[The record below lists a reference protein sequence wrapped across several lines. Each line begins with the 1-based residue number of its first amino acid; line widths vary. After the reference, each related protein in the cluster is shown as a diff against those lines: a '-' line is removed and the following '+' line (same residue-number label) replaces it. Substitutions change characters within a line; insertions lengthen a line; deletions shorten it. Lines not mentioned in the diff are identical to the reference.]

1 MQKLTA
7 PIVLFVLALAVIVY
21 LKIDSS
27 AGSSNFDAETYLKA
41 RTQIDSLEMA
51 LWESADRPDLQIKI
65 REELGVAWNALT
77 EMQTPSAPE
86 GEDQK
91 GGLSN
96 NAWIW
101 VVGGVAAVGLIFFI
115 LVFVLGHGKKELT
128 QKLMA
133 ITGRHRF
140 KEPKN
145 GFENDPTLVPPR
157 PRPAKRS
164 IIDDATEFAERQKRV
179 AEVQMPSAPGAA
191 PAAPVAKPV
200 PPPAEAVQ
208 PAPAAQ
214 EPAPE
219 AEAASTVAFED
230 ENGVP
235 ENKILTS
242 DLDAEKPRLRP
253 TSKERIT
260 SAMQSLSDVL
270 RTPRGMSREYTMKLR
285 AQSHNTTGDPGLSA
299 PAQRTPLSTSRFDR
313 EFTEKTKIIQMTRRG
328 FPASAI
334 ASQLRIPQDQ
344 VEAVIKESQA
354 TGD

>member
-1 MQKLTA
+1 MKKFTA
-7 PIVLFVLALAVIVY
+7 PAVLFVLALVIIIY
-21 LKIDSS
+21 LKLDTSMGN
-27 AGSSNFDAETYLKA
+27 ANFDAEAYLVA
-41 RTQIDSLEMA
+41 RAKIDSLEMA
-51 LWESADRPDLQIKI
+51 LWESSQRPDLQIKI
-65 REELGVAWNALT
+65 REELETSWNALT

-86 GEDQK
+86 GEAAEE

-101 VVGGVAAVGLIFFI
+101 IVGGVAAVGIIFFV

-128 QKLMA
+128 QKLAA

-157 PRPAKRS
+157 PRPQRRS

-179 AEVQMPSAPGAA
+179 AEVQLPSAPGEPAPSEQAA
-191 PAAPVAKPV
+191 PASPSDA
-200 PPPAEAVQ
+200 
-208 PAPAAQ
+208 
-214 EPAPE
+214 EPA
-219 AEAASTVAFED
+219 SKVAFED

-242 DLDAEKPRLRP
+242 DLERPHLRP
-253 TSKERIT
+253 TAKERIT

-270 RTPRGMSREYTMKLR
+270 RSPRGMSREQTMKIR
-285 AQSHNTTGDPGLSA
+285 AQSHNITGGPQGGT
-299 PAQRTPLSTSRFDR
+299 PVQRTPLSTSRFDR
-313 EFTEKTKIIQMTRRG
+313 EFTEKTKILQMTRRG

-334 ASQLRIPQDQ
+334 ASQLRIPQEH
-344 VEAVIKESQA
+344 VEAVIKESQD
-354 TGD
+354 TGA

>member
-51 LWESADRPDLQIKI
+51 LWESSDRPDLQIKI
-65 REELGVAWNALT
+65 REELGIAWNALT
-77 EMQTPSAPE
+77 EMQTPSTPE
-86 GEDQK
+86 GESQK

-101 VVGGVAAVGLIFFI
+101 VVGGVAAVGLIFFV
-115 LVFVLGHGKKELT
+115 LVFVLGHGRKELT
-128 QKLMA
+128 QKIMA

-140 KEPKN
+140 KQPKN
-145 GFENDPTLVPPR
+145 GFENDPTLIPPR

-179 AEVQMPSAPGAA
+179 AEVQMPSVPSESA
-191 PAAPVAKPV
+191 PAA
-200 PPPAEAVQ
+200 
-208 PAPAAQ
+208 AASP

-219 AEAASTVAFED
+219 ADAVSTVAFED

-285 AQSHNTTGDPGLSA
+285 AQSHNTTGDPGLNNASA
-299 PAQRTPLSTSRFDR
+299 PAPRTPLSTNRFDR
-313 EFTEKTKIIQMTRRG
+313 EFTEKAKIIQMTRRG

-334 ASQLRIPQDQ
+334 ASQLKIPQDQ
-344 VEAVIKESQA
+344 VETVIKESQA
-354 TGD
+354 TGE

>member
-27 AGSSNFDAETYLKA
+27 AGSANFDAETYLKA

-51 LWESADRPDLQIKI
+51 LWESSDRPDLQIKI
-65 REELGVAWNALT
+65 REELGIAWNALT
-77 EMQTPSAPE
+77 EMQTPSVPE

-101 VVGGVAAVGLIFFI
+101 VVGGVAAVGLIFFV
-115 LVFVLGHGKKELT
+115 LVFVLGHGRKELT
-128 QKLMA
+128 QKIMA

-179 AEVQMPSAPGAA
+179 AEVQMPSAPAA
-191 PAAPVAKPV
+191 GVAASVAPVAASQQAPTPEEAPV
-200 PPPAEAVQ
+200 
-208 PAPAAQ
+208 
-214 EPAPE
+214 
-219 AEAASTVAFED
+219 STVAFED

-242 DLDAEKPRLRP
+242 DLNAEKPHLRP

-285 AQSHNTTGDPGLSA
+285 AQSHNTTGDPGLNA
-299 PAQRTPLSTSRFDR
+299 PAAAPAPRTPLSTNRFDR
-313 EFTEKTKIIQMTRRG
+313 EFTEKAKIIQMTRRG

>member
-7 PIVLFVLALAVIVY
+7 PIVLFILALAVIVY

-86 GEDQK
+86 GEGLK

-101 VVGGVAAVGLIFFI
+101 VVGGVAAVGLIFFV
-115 LVFVLGHGKKELT
+115 LVFILGLGKKELT
-128 QKLMA
+128 QKIMA

-140 KEPKN
+140 KQPKN
-145 GFENDPTLVPPR
+145 GFENDPTLIPPR

-179 AEVQMPSAPGAA
+179 AEVQMPSAPGAS
-191 PAAPVAKPV
+191 PVANPGLAAASQV
-200 PPPAEAVQ
+200 PAS
-208 PAPAAQ
+208 Q

-219 AEAASTVAFED
+219 AEAVSTVAFED

-285 AQSHNTTGDPGLSA
+285 AQSHNTTGDPGLNNASA
-299 PAQRTPLSTSRFDR
+299 PAPRTPLSTNRFDR
-313 EFTEKTKIIQMTRRG
+313 EFTEKAKIIQMTRRG

-344 VEAVIKESQA
+344 VEAVIKESQT
-354 TGD
+354 TGE

>member
-51 LWESADRPDLQIKI
+51 LWESSDRPDLQIKI
-65 REELGVAWNALT
+65 REELGIAWNALT
-77 EMQTPSAPE
+77 EMQTPSTPE
-86 GEDQK
+86 DESQK

-101 VVGGVAAVGLIFFI
+101 VVGGVAAVGLIFFV
-115 LVFVLGHGKKELT
+115 LVFVLGHGRKELT
-128 QKLMA
+128 QKIMA

-140 KEPKN
+140 KQPKN
-145 GFENDPTLVPPR
+145 GFENDPTLIPPR

-179 AEVQMPSAPGAA
+179 AEVQMPSVPSESA
-191 PAAPVAKPV
+191 PAA
-200 PPPAEAVQ
+200 
-208 PAPAAQ
+208 AASP

-219 AEAASTVAFED
+219 ADAVSTVAFED

-285 AQSHNTTGDPGLSA
+285 AQSHNTTGDPGLNNASA
-299 PAQRTPLSTSRFDR
+299 PAPRTPLSTNRFDR
-313 EFTEKTKIIQMTRRG
+313 EFTEKAKIIQMTRRG

-334 ASQLRIPQDQ
+334 ASQLKIPQDQ
-344 VEAVIKESQA
+344 VETVIKESQA
-354 TGD
+354 TGE

>member
-27 AGSSNFDAETYLKA
+27 AGSANFDAETYLKA

-51 LWESADRPDLQIKI
+51 LWESSDRPDLQIKI
-65 REELGVAWNALT
+65 REELGIAWNTLT
-77 EMQTPSAPE
+77 EMQTPSVPD
-86 GEDQK
+86 GEEQK

-101 VVGGVAAVGLIFFI
+101 VVGGVAAVGMIFFV
-115 LVFVLGHGKKELT
+115 LVFVLGHGRKELT
-128 QKLMA
+128 RKIMA

-145 GFENDPTLVPPR
+145 GFENDATLIPPR
-157 PRPAKRS
+157 PRPVKRS

-179 AEVQMPSAPGAA
+179 AEVQMPSTPANPAPAA
-191 PAAPVAKPV
+191 PAA
-200 PPPAEAVQ
+200 Q
-208 PAPAAQ
+208 NPAA
-214 EPAPE
+214 ENKVV
-219 AEAASTVAFED
+219 STVAFED

-242 DLDAEKPRLRP
+242 DLDAEKPHLRP

-285 AQSHNTTGDPGLSA
+285 AQSHNTTGDPGLNA
-299 PAQRTPLSTSRFDR
+299 PAAAPAPRTPLSTNRFDR
-313 EFTEKTKIIQMTRRG
+313 EFTEKAKIIQMTRRG

>member
-1 MQKLTA
+1 MNDCLFCKIIAGEIPCTKVYEDECVFAFRDINPMA
-7 PIVLFVLALAVIVY
+7 PVHVLVMPKEHICCAD
-21 LKIDSS
+21 KIDESNS
-27 AGSSNFDAETYLKA
+27 ALVGKCFEAVAKIAKAE
-41 RTQIDSLEMA
+41 
-51 LWESADRPDLQIKI
+51 
-65 REELGVAWNALT
+65 GLT
-77 EMQTPSAPE
+77 NGYRVVNNC
-86 GEDQK
+86 GED
-91 GGLSN
+91 GGQTVKH
-96 NAWIW
+96 IH
-101 VVGGVAAVGLIFFI
+101 FHI
-115 LVFVLGHGKKELT
+115 LGGKKLPELENGDNL
-128 QKLMA
+128 KL
-133 ITGRHRF
+133 

-179 AEVQMPSAPGAA
+179 AEGQMPSSPANPAPAA
-191 PAAPVAKPV
+191 PAA
-200 PPPAEAVQ
+200 Q
-208 PAPAAQ
+208 NPAA
-214 EPAPE
+214 ENKVV
-219 AEAASTVAFED
+219 STVAFED

-242 DLDAEKPRLRP
+242 DLDAEKPHLRP

-285 AQSHNTTGDPGLSA
+285 AQSHNTTGDPGLNA
-299 PAQRTPLSTSRFDR
+299 PAAAPAPRTPLSTNRFDR
-313 EFTEKTKIIQMTRRG
+313 EFTEKAKIIQMTRRG

>member
-1 MQKLTA
+1 MKKFTA
-7 PIVLFVLALAVIVY
+7 PAVLFVLALVIIIY
-21 LKIDSS
+21 LKLDTSM
-27 AGSSNFDAETYLKA
+27 GVSNFDAEAYLVA
-41 RTQIDSLEMA
+41 RARIDSLEMA
-51 LWESADRPDLQIKI
+51 LWESSQRPDLQIKI
-65 REELGVAWNALT
+65 REELETSWNALT

-86 GEDQK
+86 GEEVDE

-101 VVGGVAAVGLIFFI
+101 IVGGVAAVGIIFFI

-128 QKLMA
+128 QKLAA

-157 PRPAKRS
+157 PRPQRRS

-179 AEVQMPSAPGAA
+179 AEVQLPSAPGEPAPSEQAA
-191 PAAPVAKPV
+191 PASPSDAEPVSK
-200 PPPAEAVQ
+200 
-208 PAPAAQ
+208 
-214 EPAPE
+214 
-219 AEAASTVAFED
+219 VAFED

-242 DLDAEKPRLRP
+242 DLERPHLRP
-253 TSKERIT
+253 TAKERIT

-270 RTPRGMSREYTMKLR
+270 RTPRGMTREQTIKIR
-285 AQSHNTTGDPGLSA
+285 AQSHNITGGPQGGA
-299 PAQRTPLSTSRFDR
+299 PTPRTPLSTNRFDR
-313 EFTEKTKIIQMTRRG
+313 EFTEKAKILQMTRRG

-334 ASQLRIPQDQ
+334 ASQLRIPQEH
-344 VEAVIKESQA
+344 VEAVIKESQD
-354 TGD
+354 TGA

>member
-1 MQKLTA
+1 M
-7 PIVLFVLALAVIVY
+7 LFVLALAVIVY

-77 EMQTPSAPE
+77 EMQTPSADE
-86 GEDQK
+86 GGNQK
-91 GGLSN
+91 AGLSN

-101 VVGGVAAVGLIFFI
+101 VVGGVAAVGLIFFV

-133 ITGRHRF
+133 ITGRHRRF

-157 PRPAKRS
+157 PRPVKRS

-179 AEVQMPSAPGAA
+179 AEVQMPSAPGEA
-191 PAAPVAKPV
+191 PAPKPAPAPVAAP
-200 PPPAEAVQ
+200 Q
-208 PAPAAQ
+208 PAPAPAPQ
-214 EPAPE
+214 PAPE
-219 AEAASTVAFED
+219 AEAVSTVAFED

-242 DLDAEKPRLRP
+242 DLDAEKPHLRP

-285 AQSHNTTGDPGLSA
+285 AQSHNTTGDPGLNA
-299 PAQRTPLSTSRFDR
+299 PAQRTPLSTNRFDR